1 MTTRPARPDPEHE
14 EEAVRR
20 LLSRCADGD
29 TQARDTLFA
38 QLYPGLRRLAH
49 ARLRDHRDA
58 SLLQT
63 TALVNEAYL
72 RVAGHATRARE
83 RAQFMAYA
91 AQIMRS
97 IIADAARERLA
108 QRRGG
113 GAPHLPF
120 DTEQEN
126 RATDGA
132 EHILR
137 VHEAVLALEE
147 ADPRA
152 ARVVE
157 MRWFAGYEEREI
169 AGLLGVTERTVQ
181 RSWAK
186 ARAILAE
193 ALSA

>member
-1 MTTRPARPDPEHE
+1 MTSSETA
-14 EEAVRR
+14 AVDDGDTVSR
-20 LLSRCADGD
+20 LLARCAEGD
-29 TQARDTLFA
+29 TQARDALFA
-38 QLYPGLRRLAH
+38 ELYPGLRRLAH
-49 ARLRDHRDA
+49 ARLREHRDA

-63 TALVNEAYL
+63 TVLVHEAYL

-97 IIADAARERLA
+97 IIADAARARLA
-108 QRRGG
+108 ERRGG
-113 GAPHLPF
+113 GAPHLPW
-120 DTEQEN
+120 DTEQEEHT
-126 RATDGA
+126 ADGA
-132 EHILR
+132 ADILR
-137 VHEAVLALEE
+137 VHEAVLALED

-152 ARVVE
+152 ARIVE

-169 AGLLGVTERTVQ
+169 ADVLGVTERTVQ

-193 ALSA
+193 ALQD